1 MEKKF
6 TKLDAQPNFAQ
17 LEEKILAFWQKE
29 DIFTKTLT
37 KNIGKEKFVIYDGP
51 PTANAKPPLHTMV
64 PMSFKDLVG
73 RYKTMQGY
81 LVPRQA
87 GWDTHGLPVEVQVE
101 KAMGL
106 TSKKDILNLVPGDE
120 KASIQQFNQACRQ
133 SVWEFKQEWDKF
145 VPRVGY
151 FTDYLHPYITYEND
165 YIEKVWSVFKRIWD
179 KGMVYKGYKV
189 LPYCPRCGT
198 ALSAAEVA
206 QEYHDLKDT
215 SVYVTFPLKDN
226 PNRSFLAWTTTPW
239 TLPGNVALAVHEKI
253 QYVVVKQDR
262 GEYILAK
269 DRLEALRGD
278 YVILEEMPGK
288 KLLGMQYLPIFPG
301 SIDANS
307 QTFKVY
313 GADFVNTEEGTGIV
327 HTAVMYG
334 VDDFSLGEKTGLPMQ
349 HTVDL
354 EGNFNQKVK
363 EFTGQNVREALPNIL
378 TSLAQKGRLYGK
390 QIITHSYPLCWRCK
404 TPLIYY
410 AKDSWFIAMSKQ
422 REELIASN
430 NKVNWFP
437 DYIKEGR
444 FGDFI
449 REARDWA
456 ISRERFWGTPMPIW
470 VSQSG
475 QMLCI
480 GSLAE
485 LKSLAKDPS
494 QIKPDLD
501 LHRPFIDEIVL
512 LKDGE
517 EYFREPLVLDVWF
530 DSGSMPFA
538 SHREE
543 KGEFPA
549 NYISEAID
557 QTRGWFY
564 TLQAISTLVKG
575 VSPFQNVTC
584 IGHLVD
590 ENGKKMSKSLGNVFN
605 PWETFPVYGVDT
617 IRWWIYTVNSPGEAK
632 ALSLKELQTTHRKSV
647 LLLWNVVNYYLTYA
661 NLHQISI
668 PTVQERQAL
677 YNQEIFQ
684 ELEVLD
690 RWILS
695 QQVQVVQEVTQ
706 NLNDYDIM
714 RAGRRLEKYLN
725 DLSTW
730 YLRRSRRREDAN
742 FFKVMYDVLIN
753 FITMNAPFMPF
764 VTETIYQALR
774 QDTDPQSVHLL
785 DWVKINAQPDL
796 EVNQKMELVRQAV
809 EIGLSLR
816 VQNKIKV
823 RQPLKVA
830 YIEIKNM
837 SLQQSYL
844 DILAD
849 ELNVLEVAK
858 GLEKGLPTQ
867 SSEMVTVSLDVQLDD
882 QLILKGLGRDFLRQ
896 VQQQRKQKGLKPGE
910 LVKLIIDPS
919 AQELVEEILQAN
931 PEIAEQAF
939 LSQIIWRATDQYEFL
954 LSEQNVFIELV

>member
-1 MEKKF
+1 MKKIF

-17 LEEKILAFWQKE
+17 LEEKVLGFWQKE
-29 DIFTKTLT
+29 DIFNKSLI
-37 KNIGKEKFVIYDGP
+37 KNDGKEKFVIYDGP

-81 LVPRQA
+81 FVPRQA

-179 KGMVYKGYKV
+179 KEMVYKGYKV

-206 QEYHDLKDT
+206 QEYHNLKDT

-226 PNRSFLAWTTTPW
+226 PNRFFLAWTTTPW
-239 TLPGNVALAVHEKI
+239 TLPGNVALAVHEEI
-253 QYVVVKQDR
+253 QYVVVKQEG

-269 DRLEALRGD
+269 DRLEVLRGD
-278 YVILEEMPGK
+278 YIILEEMPGK
-288 KLLGMQYLPIFPG
+288 KLLGRQYLPIFSG

-307 QTFKVY
+307 QTFQVF
-313 GADFVNTEEGTGIV
+313 GADFVNTEEGTGVV

-334 VDDFSLGEKTGLPMQ
+334 VDDFSLGEKVGLPMQ

-363 EFTGQNVREALPNIL
+363 EFAGQNVREALPNIL
-378 TSLAQKGRLYGK
+378 TSLAEKGRLYGK

-422 REELIASN
+422 REGLIASN
-430 NKVNWFP
+430 NTVNWFP

-456 ISRERFWGTPMPIW
+456 ISRERFWGTPIPVW
-470 VSQSG
+470 VSKSG
-475 QMLCI
+475 KMLCI
-480 GSLAE
+480 GSLKE
-485 LKSLAKDPS
+485 LKSLAKEPK
-494 QIKPDLD
+494 QITSDFD

-564 TLQAISTLVKG
+564 TLQAISSLVKG
-575 VSPFQNVTC
+575 VSAFQNVTC

-632 ALSLKELQTTHRKSV
+632 ALSPKELQTTHRKSV

-661 NLHQISI
+661 NLHHINI
-668 PTVQERQAL
+668 PTLAERQAL
-677 YNQEIFQ
+677 YSKEAFP

-695 QQVQVVQEVTQ
+695 KQIQVAQEVTRT
-706 NLNDYDIM
+706 LNEYDFM
-714 RAGRRLEKYLN
+714 RAGRLLEKYLN

-742 FFKVMYDVLIN
+742 FFNVMYDVLIN
-753 FITMNAPFMPF
+753 LITMNAPFIPF

-774 QDTDPQSVHLL
+774 QTDDPQSIHLL
-785 DWVKINAQPDL
+785 DWVKLNFEPDL
-796 EVNQKMELVRQAV
+796 EVMQKMELVRQAV

-816 VQNKIKV
+816 VQTKIKV
-823 RQPLKVA
+823 RQPLRVA
-830 YIEIKNM
+830 FVEIKNTH
-837 SLQQSYL
+837 LEQSYL

-849 ELNVLEVAK
+849 ELNVLEVRT
-858 GLEKGLPTQ
+858 GLEIGLPTQ
-867 SSEMVTVSLDVQLDD
+867 SSEILTVSLDVQLDD
-882 QLILKGLGRDFLRQ
+882 QLILRGLGRDFLRQ
-896 VQQQRKQKGLKPGE
+896 IQQQRKQKGLKPGE

-919 AQELVEEILQAN
+919 AQELVEEILQTN

-939 LSQIIWRATDQYEFL
+939 LSQIIWQATEQYEFL
-954 LSEQNVFIELV
+954 LGEQNVFIELA